1 MRSGQSLPDA
11 GAGARFRRGHARGMH
26 ARAGTYNAGLAAGAE
41 RLPALPRVRASR
53 VTNTAPAR
61 REIARRGRRQRR
73 DKR

>member
-1 MRSGQSLPDA
+1 
-11 GAGARFRRGHARGMH
+11 MH